1 MSGLTGAAGPAVT
14 AVRPAARSR
23 RRRREQIAGLL
34 YVAPAM
40 VLVALFFVLPLS
52 MTVWMSLNNWPLVGV
67 HRFIGLANYAAI
79 LKDVRFWTA
88 LRFTALYTG
97 VVTLAIFAVAFP
109 LALFVERPRP
119 LNGFYRT
126 AFFLPVVVGFASA
139 SLLWAWLLDV
149 DAGLFS
155 PAAAALG
162 VTDGKFNLLATF
174 DPAFWSIVV
183 MVVWKVAGFT
193 MVIIMT
199 GLQAIPSDLH
209 EAAKLDGAGALARFR
224 LITLPLIRR
233 TLALA
238 LILSVAGSVL
248 AFDQFYIILR
258 GGPRNQHADGRV
270 LDFQP
275 VLRVLQAWLRGGAV
289 GRAARHPG
297 RAERRTTPP
306 APPRRRTA
314 PDGPSSA
321 TPAAARLACFDSASP
336 GPICDRPRLVA
347 ALFIAPIGWTV
358 LSTFKPPQEA
368 RQPPLPPWPTTGISL
383 QNYATLDSFGAGFW
397 HAALNSL
404 AVGVWPR
411 HC

>member
-1 MSGLTGAAGPAVT
+1 M
-14 AVRPAARSR
+14 
-23 RRRREQIAGLL
+23 L

-40 VLVALFFVLPLS
+40 LLVTVFFLVPLG
-52 MTVWMSLNNWPLVGV
+52 MTVWMSLNNWPLIGP

-79 LKDVRFWTA
+79 LGDLRFWNA
-88 LRFTALYTG
+88 LRFTALYTL
-97 VVTLAIFAVAFP
+97 VVTIAIFAVAFP

-119 LNGFYRT
+119 LTGLYRT

-139 SLLWAWLLDV
+139 SLLWSWLLDV

-162 VTDGKFNLLATF
+162 LTGGRFNLLATF
-174 DPAFWSIVV
+174 APAFWSIIV

-199 GLQAIPSDLH
+199 GLQAIPTDLH

-258 GGPRNQHADGRV
+258 GGPRNQT
-270 LDFQP
+270 LT
-275 VLRVLQAWLRGGAV
+275 AV
-289 GRAARHPG
+289 YWIFNQSFVSFKLGYG
-297 RAERRTTPP
+297 
-306 APPRRRTA
+306 
-314 PDGPSSA
+314 
-321 TPAAARLACFDSASP
+321 
-336 GPICDRPRLVA
+336 A
-347 ALFIAPIGWTV
+347 ALSVV
-358 LSTFKPPQEA
+358 LLVILVILSIVQLRLLRPAEG
-368 RQPPLPPWPTTGISL
+368 L
-383 QNYATLDSFGAGFW
+383 
-397 HAALNSL
+397 
-404 AVGVWPR
+404 
-411 HC
+411 